1 MEARR
6 WVEAGRDLL
15 ERGTKAVPERALLFQ
30 RLGDL
35 YWQRLG
41 DYQASADY
49 YRQAIAKGDAP
60 PYLERFVGYALD
72 KAGDKRGA
80 LAYFRKLR
88 AAMGNPP
95 AAERRPEVVD
105 REISRLEKELASGS
119 GSKKK

>member
-1 MEARR
+1 
-6 WVEAGRDLL
+6 
-15 ERGTKAVPERALLFQ
+15 
-30 RLGDL
+30 
-35 YWQRLG
+35 LG

-80 LAYFRKLR
+80 LAYFRELR

-119 GSKKK
+119 DSKKK